1 MGNPLKKTVT
11 EMTEEYEGTDVK
23 KAFKDG
29 TVAAFDAVRGYLS
42 MSSHLSDI
50 VKISDLRK
58 FINRISL

>member
-1 MGNPLKKTVT
+1 MDNPLNKTVS
-11 EMTEEYEGTDVK
+11 EMAEEYEGTDVK

>member
-1 MGNPLKKTVT
+1 MDNPLNKTVS
-11 EMTEEYEGTDVK
+11 EMAEEYQGTDVK